1 MSDQN
6 HLRVVLGLMVL
17 GPPDVPGARLTGL
30 DNITAAFDMFQA
42 RGHTEIDTARLYLGG
57 KQEAFT
63 RDARWK
69 ERGLQVGTKTYP
81 IQPGLHAPEA
91 LAETL
96 ETSLKELGT
105 ESVEIFYLHAPD
117 RSIPFAPTLEA
128 LDKLYKAGK
137 FKRLGLSNYTSFE
150 VAEIALTCAHRG
162 LSVRPTVYQ
171 ALYNPLFRNIEDEL
185 IPACRRYGLA
195 IDAYSPTG
203 GGFLAGHIT
212 SVADDPAEGRFSKGP
227 LVHLTRGR
235 YFREGIVE
243 GARIIRE
250 AAEKEGIPPLEVA
263 LRWIRHHSLLSAE
276 KGDGVVLGFSKLE
289 QLRDNLDA
297 LEKGPLSSEI
307 LEALKQAWRVARMDA
322 DHYWH
327 MPMVYGYDTEEELF
341 GKKG

>member
-1 MSDQN
+1 MAEPDN
-6 HLRVVLGLMVL
+6 LRIILGLMVV

-30 DNITAAFDMFQA
+30 DNITAAFDMFQE
-42 RGHTEIDTARLYLGG
+42 RGYTEIDTARLYLGG

-63 RDARWK
+63 REARWK

-81 IQPGLHAPEA
+81 IQPGLHAPEV
-91 LAETL
+91 LVETL
-96 ETSLKELGT
+96 ETSLRELGT

-117 RSIPFAPTLEA
+117 RSVPFAPVLEA

-137 FKRLGLSNYTSFE
+137 FKRLGLSNYTAFE
-150 VAEIALTCAHRG
+150 VAEIALTCAYRG

-203 GGFLAGHIT
+203 GGFLTGKIT
-212 SVADDPAEGRFSKGP
+212 SVTDDPAEGRFSKGP
-227 LVHLTRGR
+227 MSQFTRGR

-250 AAEKEGIPPLEVA
+250 AAEKKGLAPLEVA
-263 LRWIRHHSLLSAE
+263 LRWVKYHSLLSAG
-276 KGDGVVLGFSKLE
+276 KGDGIVLGFSKLE
-289 QLRDNLDA
+289 QLKENLDA
-297 LEKGPLSSEI
+297 LEKGPLDDEL
-307 LEALKQAWRVARMDA
+307 LEAIDAAWRVARMDA
-322 DHYWH
+322 GTYWH

-341 GKKG
+341 GKKD